1 MIFLV
6 NTPIPS
12 TPSSTPDDDAAK
24 NKEVAAVSYTLVLA
38 PILLFGRKESPFIQ
52 FHARQGS
59 VLFLIAIAFW
69 WIPII
74 GRFLD
79 LIVAGFAIVGFLHA
93 AQGKR
98 YELPFI
104 YAILQ
109 KDIGSQRLRIEWG
122 RIVAAWDKIFPN
134 HSHAAPKPA
143 ASDGPPQAQTPQEPE
158 KRYNFPHITTPQ
170 DPSV

>member
-1 MIFLV
+1 M
-6 NTPIPS
+6 NTPIP
-12 TPSSTPDDDAAK
+12 STPDDDAAK

-38 PILLFGRKESPFIQ
+38 PILFFGRKESPFIQ
-52 FHARQGS
+52 FHAKQGS
-59 VLFLIAIAFW
+59 VLLLIAIAFW

-109 KDIGSQRLRIEWG
+109 KDIGSQRLRTEWG
-122 RIVAAWDKIFPN
+122 RIVAAWDKIFP
-134 HSHAAPKPA
+134 HHAHAAPKP
-143 ASDGPPQAQTPQEPE
+143 SDGASQEQPSQEPE